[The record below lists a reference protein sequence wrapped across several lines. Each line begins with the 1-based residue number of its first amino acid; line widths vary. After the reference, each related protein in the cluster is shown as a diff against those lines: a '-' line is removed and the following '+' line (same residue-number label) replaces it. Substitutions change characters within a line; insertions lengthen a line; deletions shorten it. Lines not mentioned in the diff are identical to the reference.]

1 MFDTGEGWSTCQQP
15 NYRLPVAG
23 VEPWNG
29 LDLVPDAPSTR
40 KLRLDEK
47 PRSRHCSVLMRSAQ
61 PGVIGRWLLACLLSL
76 LPGCGSAHRSTANL
90 AEQHP
95 IAVGI
100 ESIRIE
106 IDNGT
111 IGVDVGTARQVE
123 VRGGIRRA
131 GETAAELAQLELV
144 PPGLRVVTD
153 PQQPQVL
160 VLRGPSLPAGVNG
173 LLGLEL
179 GVRLPAE
186 LPLEIVIAG
195 SGHVTLARRQ
205 ARSKVKTGRG
215 DLRFEDCHGGVQAR
229 TGRGNVI
236 AFGHHGDLDVH
247 TTVGDMQ
254 AFVETPDKLCRLVTG
269 QGTVQLHVPRETP
282 FDVDAR
288 AEIGRIGNG
297 FGLTAQ
303 TVARYGAALVGK
315 QGAASTAVVMR
326 TGAGHLSFTPKVRDA
341 AGR

>member
-1 MFDTGEGWSTCQQP
+1 MRF
-15 NYRLPVAG
+15 
-23 VEPWNG
+23 
-29 LDLVPDAPSTR
+29 VP
-40 KLRLDEK
+40 
-47 PRSRHCSVLMRSAQ
+47 
-61 PGVIGRWLLACLLSL
+61 PGVIGQWLLACLLPMVS
-76 LPGCGSAHRSTANL
+76 GCGAAHRSTANL

-95 IAVGI
+95 IGAGI
-100 ESIRIE
+100 DSIRIE

-111 IGVDVGTARQVE
+111 IGIDVSTAREVA

-131 GETAAELAQLELV
+131 AETATELAQLEAV
-144 PPGLRVVTD
+144 APGLRVVAD
-153 PQQPQVL
+153 PQRPNLL
-160 VLRGPSLPAGVNG
+160 VLRGPSLPPGVNG

-179 GVRLPAE
+179 GIHLPAD
-186 LPLEIVIAG
+186 LPLEIVITG

-215 DLRFEDCHGGVQAR
+215 DLRFEDCDGGVQAR
-229 TGRGNVI
+229 SGRGNVI
-236 AFGHHGDLDVH
+236 AFGHRGDLDVH

-254 AFVETPDKLCRLVTG
+254 AFVDAPGKLCRLVSG
-269 QGTVQLHVPRETP
+269 QGTVQLHVPPETP

-315 QGAASTAVVMR
+315 QGAASTAIVMR
-326 TGAGHLSFTPKVRDA
+326 TGAGHLTFAPKVPEA
-341 AGR
+341 VGR